1 MAVLTYVD
9 FDLLIERAGSRY
21 KARVLSSPGGSASR
35 TFELPFSRE
44 QLQIFLLTA
53 IGLGRNRKVRRMES
67 PEMQAVKAFGG
78 ELFESLF
85 DDELLDCLRLS
96 LHDTERDGTGLRI
109 RLRLDD
115 TVDAPATDGD
125 GTEADDERADSTVAL
140 CDVPWEFMYD
150 SGGPG
155 FLSLSSGSPLVR
167 YQDLRK
173 PVERITIAPPL
184 KLLVMICAPS
194 NAPELDVEHERT
206 KVEEALGDLV
216 ASGQV
221 QVDWLEHGTLK
232 QLRRSLRAEYH
243 AFHFIGHGGYDP
255 RAKTGALLFENA
267 NGFREPV
274 SAEFLRTIF
283 QGRRSLQLAVLNACE
298 GSRTNPAD
306 PFAGVAQSLVRGG
319 VAAVIAMQFEIS
331 DDAAIILSSE
341 FYSALADGY
350 PVDAALS
357 EARAAVYTGVS
368 PVEWAIPVLYLRSP
382 DAAIFDVTAPP
393 TPPPPE
399 PPARDEEGEVGEEP
413 RKRLIDVS
421 QDDEGGEKEPG
432 KEEKAERQ
440 EGKPEEKSFF
450 DRLSRR
456 AKLIAAAVL
465 ALIVGAVLVVPAI
478 LDDGP
483 VPPDGSGGEPVS
495 LDQGDIVF
503 MRKGDIL
510 AVDPSDPGRPWQLV
524 AAEANDFAPSLSPN
538 MRQIVFGGGPN
549 EDVDDIYVAGTDRR
563 SRPKNLT
570 NTPEVNEE
578 TAAWSADG
586 SKIVFDRAVDGNFD
600 IWVMNADGSDPHPL
614 TSGDADDKRPEWSPN
629 GNLIVFERALEGNQD
644 IFVMDRNG
652 QGERPFL
659 DPESDL
665 WSDSEEG
672 VPVWSADAEQIAFRS
687 ERGHERDFELWVVDA
702 DGLGAREITHG
713 VTSLR
718 APAWSPD
725 GEEIV
730 YSSGDQGEQDLYTI
744 DADGGVPTPLLTSSG
759 EDRGA
764 TWCCYRP
771 RA

>member
-357 EARAAVYTGVS
+357 EARTAVYTGVS

-393 TPPPPE
+393 STRPPE
-399 PPARDEEGEVGEEP
+399 PRDGDQAGEEEKEP
-413 RKRLIDVS
+413 QKRLIDVS
-421 QDDEGGEKEPG
+421 RDGEDGEKEPEK
-432 KEEKAERQ
+432 KEERQ
-440 EGKPEEKSFF
+440 KQEEKPEEKSFF
-450 DRLSRR
+450 ERLSRR
-456 AKLIAAAVL
+456 SKLIAAA
-465 ALIVGAVLVVPAI
+465 ALIVVAALVLTAI

-483 VPPDGSGGEPVS
+483 VPPDGSGGQAAS
-495 LDQGDIVF
+495 LDVGDIVF
-503 MRKGDIL
+503 VRRGDIL
-510 AVDPSDPGRPWQLV
+510 AVDPADPGRPWQLV
-524 AAEANDFAPSLSPN
+524 AAEANDFAPSLSPD
-538 MRQIVFGGGPN
+538 MSQIVFGGGPN
-549 EDVDDIYVAGTDRR
+549 GAVDDIYVAGTDGR
-563 SRPKNLT
+563 SPPKNLT
-570 NTPEVNEE
+570 NTPEANEE
-578 TAAWSADG
+578 TASWSADG
-586 SKIVFDRAVDGNFD
+586 SRIVFDRAVDGNFD
-600 IWVMNADGSDPHPL
+600 IWVMNADGSDHPHPL
-614 TSGDADDKRPEWSPN
+614 TSGDANDKRPEWSPK
-629 GNLIVFERALEGNQD
+629 GDLIVFERALEGNQD
-644 IFVMDRNG
+644 IFVMDTNG

-659 DPESDL
+659 DPASDL

-672 VPVWSADAEQIAFRS
+672 APVWSADGDQIAFRS
-687 ERGHERDFELWVVDA
+687 ARGHERDFELWIVDA
-702 DGLGAREITHG
+702 DGLDAREITTG
-713 VTSLR
+713 VISLR

-730 YSSGDQGEQDLYTI
+730 YSRGPLGEQDLYTI
-744 DADGGVPTPLLTSSG
+744 DVDGGASTPLLTSPG
-759 EDRGA
+759 DDRGA
-764 TWCCYRP
+764 TWCCYQR
-771 RA
+771 RT

>member
-1 MAVLTYVD
+1 
-9 FDLLIERAGSRY
+9 
-21 KARVLSSPGGSASR
+21 
-35 TFELPFSRE
+35 
-44 QLQIFLLTA
+44 
-53 IGLGRNRKVRRMES
+53 
-67 PEMQAVKAFGG
+67 MQAVKAFGG

-115 TVDAPATDGD
+115 TVDRPETNGD
-125 GTEADDERADSTVAL
+125 GTEADETKPESTVAL
-140 CDVPWEFMYD
+140 CDVPWEFMFD

-155 FLSLSSGSPLVR
+155 FLSLSSGSPVVR
-167 YQDLRK
+167 YQDLRR
-173 PVERITIAPPL
+173 PVEQITVTPPL

-194 NAPELDVEHERT
+194 NAPELDVEHERA
-206 KVEEALGDLV
+206 KVDEALSDLV
-216 ASGQV
+216 ESGHV

-232 QLRRSLRAEYH
+232 QLRRSLRSEYH

-255 RAKTGALLFENA
+255 RAKTGALLFENS
-267 NGFREPV
+267 NGFKDPV

-357 EARAAVYTGVS
+357 EARSAVYTAVS

-393 TPPPPE
+393 IPPPPK
-399 PPARDEEGEVGEEP
+399 PPADDEEGEGGREP

-421 QDDEGGEKEPG
+421 QDDEDGEEEPEKG
-432 KEEKAERQ
+432 KEEEKEER
-440 EGKPEEKSFF
+440 KSFLE
-450 DRLSRR
+450 RLSRR
-456 AKLIAAAVL
+456 TKLIAAAVL
-465 ALIVGAVLVVPAI
+465 ALVVGAVLVVMSI
-478 LDDGP
+478 VDDGP
-483 VPPDGSGGEPVS
+483 VPPDESGGKTVS
-495 LDQGDIVF
+495 LAVGDIVF
-503 MRKGDIL
+503 IRKGDIL
-510 AVDPSDPGRPWQLV
+510 AVDPSDPGRSWPLV
-524 AAEANDFAPSLSPN
+524 AAEANDFAPSLSPD
-538 MRQIVFGGGPN
+538 MSQIVFGGGPN
-549 EDVDDIYVAGTDRR
+549 EDVDDIYVAGTDGR
-563 SRPKNLT
+563 STPTNLT
-570 NTPEVNEE
+570 NTSDANEE

-600 IWVMNADGSDPHPL
+600 IWVMNADGSDPHQL

-629 GNLIVFERALEGNQD
+629 GNLIVFERVLQGNQD
-644 IFVMDRNG
+644 IFVMDTNG
-652 QGERPFL
+652 EGERPFL

-672 VPVWSADAEQIAFRS
+672 VPVWSADGDQIAFRS
-687 ERGHERDFELWVVDA
+687 ERGHERDFELWIVDA

-713 VTSLR
+713 VATVR

-730 YSSGDQGEQDLYTI
+730 YSSGASGQQDLYTVVV
-744 DADGGVPTPLLTSSG
+744 DGGVPTPLRTSPG
-759 EDRGA
+759 DDRGA
-764 TWCCYRP
+764 TWCCYGRQP
-771 RA
+771 